1 MSLSKTEV
9 ITKGYIK
16 RVTIIEKLEVY
27 QSKEDAHGGPG
38 LYPQERVL
46 AEVELVIPYADLKN
60 QLQVN
65 A

>member
-1 MSLSKTEV
+1 MPKQETV
-9 ITKGYIK
+9 TKGYIK
-16 RVTIIEKLEVY
+16 RIQIIEKLEVY

-46 AEVELVIPYADLKN
+46 AEVELVIPYTDLKN